1 MRFIGQS
8 SSVTRKAFV
17 VPFQVVQDV
26 HFNLDVAGDTDV
38 GSGPERLGFSMTT
51 NLTTLNRD
59 TLRSVVHLALLA
71 TDDLR
76 WRAAIKK
83 AAAWLR
89 DGGIPR
95 TLPNGH
101 IIITSRTDSTKAYE
115 IDGTCTCKAAENGN
129 PCWHRAAARLWRRYV
144 EAEAIRTA
152 YHYQDGDETRD
163 VLYGLTP
170 AGEAIIH
177 DAVTGECW
185 MVAALVADPGPCG
198 NLVVAGTKHTLV
210 EPVSAMAA

>member
-1 MRFIGQS
+1 M
-8 SSVTRKAFV
+8 TRI
-17 VPFQVVQDV
+17 
-26 HFNLDVAGDTDV
+26 NT
-38 GSGPERLGFSMTT
+38 
-51 NLTTLNRD
+51 TTLNRD
-59 TLRSVVHLALLA
+59 TLRSVVYLALLA

-95 TLPNGH
+95 TLPDGKH
-101 IIITSRTDSTKAYE
+101 VFIPSRTDPTTGYTVNGA
-115 IDGTCTCKAAENGN
+115 CTCKAAERGI
-129 PCWHRAAARLWRRYV
+129 PCWHRAAARLWQRYV
-144 EAEAIRTA
+144 EAEAVRTA
-152 YHYQDGDETRD
+152 YRYQNGADARD

-170 AGEAIIH
+170 AGEAILH

-198 NLVVAGTKHTLV
+198 HLVVA
-210 EPVSAMAA
+210 